1 MTVDDTAC
9 APDEGSAVL
18 PFCREIF
25 DWQGRIAN
33 AAKNGGGLDVY
44 QAALNWAK
52 LAKQGVPP
60 DNGVREKVKRE
71 IREAA
76 ERHLADHYGLSVIE
90 AIYGAMFPEEADDAL
105 ANNNKLDED
114 AIKIDDQDKIKRLAK
129 LSRIEYS
136 RARKE
141 EAKTLRVTVA
151 ALDQEVSECRKQAN
165 EESAALRHWQVEPWP
180 NAVDPAALLDSIVA
194 VFNRYIV
201 LPKYAAEALALWILH
216 AWTFDAGDISPFVV
230 LTSPTKRC
238 GKTSVLILLNWL
250 TPRSELAS
258 NISPSA
264 IFRYIE
270 EQQPCLLVDEAD
282 SFLKSSEEARGILN
296 SGHTKAAA
304 YVIRN
309 VEIGG
314 SHKPQRFSTWA
325 PKAIACIGGLAGTL
339 EDRAIIISM
348 QRKPKGA
355 KVARCRRRD
364 CAEFA
369 DVRRKALRWAADNL
383 KTLQAAKP
391 ALPDALNDRAC
402 DNWEPLLAIADLAGG
417 QWATK
422 ARDAA
427 KALSGDG
434 AAADDDDG
442 VELLHDIRAIFDA
455 TIHDAIFTKVMIEHL
470 VADGERPWAAYGRAR
485 QPITDRQV
493 AKLLRPFEI
502 ISGTVRLGDA
512 TAKGYH
518 RSAFAEAWDQYP
530 KAKAAPEPRL
540 NVSPAPLSD
549 FQPSQ
554 RHNADETGAS
564 DVFSSVTEPA
574 CDAHEKRDLFN
585 VDTDCDAVTLRA
597 DEEEVA
603 WTL

>member
-1 MTVDDTAC
+1 MSRKIGVGKQGL
-9 APDEGSAVL
+9 ESL
-18 PFCREIF
+18 PLFASEDRELS
-25 DWQGRIAN
+25 DWQGRIAR
-33 AAKNGGGLDVY
+33 AAANGAGLDVY
-44 QAALNWAK
+44 RAALNWAK
-52 LAKQGVPP
+52 QDVPP
-60 DNGVREKVKRE
+60 DNGVREKAKQD

-76 ERHLADHYGLSVIE
+76 ERHLADLHGLSVIE
-90 AIYGAMFPEEADDAL
+90 AIYGAAFPEEADEGL
-105 ANNNKLDED
+105 ASNNKLD
-114 AIKIDDQDKIKRLAK
+114 AATIAIDDHAEIKRLAK
-129 LSRIEYS
+129 LSLIEYG
-136 RARKE
+136 RTRKDA
-141 EAKTLRVTVA
+141 AKRLGVTVA
-151 ALDQEVSECRKQAN
+151 ALDQVVNQHRKRAD
-165 EESAALRHWQVEPWP
+165 EESATLPHWQVEPWP
-180 NAVDPAALLDSIVA
+180 DAVAPAALLDSIVA

-264 IFRYIE
+264 IFRYVE
-270 EQQPCLLVDEAD
+270 ERQPCLLIDEAD

-296 SGHTKAAA
+296 SGHTKVAA

-314 SHKPQRFSTWA
+314 DHKPQRFSTWS
-325 PKAIACIGGLAGTL
+325 PKVIASIGGVGGTL
-339 EDRAIIISM
+339 EDRAIIIPM

-369 DVRRKALRWAADNL
+369 DLRRQALRWATDNFE
-383 KTLQAAKP
+383 TLQAAKP

-402 DNWEPLLAIADLAGG
+402 DNWEPLLAVADLAGG
-417 QWATK
+417 EWPRK

-427 KALSGDG
+427 KALSGDEV
-434 AAADDDDG
+434 AADDDDG
-442 VELLHDIRAIFDA
+442 VELLHDIRAAFSA
-455 TIHDAIFTKVMIEHL
+455 TDHDVIFTKTLIALL
-470 VADGERPWAAYGRAR
+470 VADEERPWAAYGRSGK
-485 QPITDRQV
+485 PISDRQI
-493 AKLLRPFEI
+493 AKLLGPFGI
-502 ISGTVRLGDA
+502 ISGTVRIDGA
-512 TAKGYH
+512 TAKGYY
-518 RSAFAEAWDQYP
+518 RSAFEEAWGRYP
-530 KAKAAPEPRL
+530 KLEKASQQPEG
-540 NVSPAPLSD
+540 D

-564 DVFSSVTEPA
+564 EVISSVTNPA
-574 CDAHEKRDLFN
+574 RDAHEKCDLAN
-585 VDTDCDAVTLRA
+585 SDTNCDAVTLRA